1 MNLDFE
7 GFMMQWEREFATT
20 ARVLG
25 NLPPTA
31 LGFRPHPKSMTAG
44 ELAWHLARS
53 ERFFVGA
60 YLAGKAATGEKQDA
74 PPTLQG
80 ILQAF
85 ALGHQSLADQVRKA
99 PEGWDRPV
107 PFHGQELPGAVLLR
121 NIMLP
126 HTVHHRGQFTVY
138 LRLLDAKVP
147 AVYGPSADDAGR

>member
-1 MNLDFE
+1 MNPDFE
-7 GFMMQWEREFATT
+7 SFMTQWEREFATT

-31 LGFRPHPKSMTAG
+31 LGFRPHARSMTAG
-44 ELAWHLARS
+44 ELAWHLAQS

-60 YLAGKAATGEKQDA
+60 YLAGKAAPGEKLDC

-80 ILQAF
+80 ILQTY
-85 ALGHQSLADQVRKA
+85 ALGHQGVADQVRKV

-107 PFHGQELPGAVLLR
+107 AFHGQTVPGSMLLR
-121 NIMLP
+121 GILLA
-126 HTVHHRGQFTVY
+126 HTIHHRGQFTVY

-147 AVYGPSADDAGR
+147 AVYGPSADDTGR

>member
-1 MNLDFE
+1 MNPDFE
-7 GFMMQWEREFATT
+7 GFLMQWEREFATT

-44 ELAWHLARS
+44 ELAWHLAQS
-53 ERFFVGA
+53 ERYFVGA
-60 YLAGKAATGEKQDA
+60 YLAGTAAAPGKPEA

-80 ILQAF
+80 ILQAY
-85 ALGHQSLADQVRKA
+85 ALGHQSLADQVRKT

-107 PFHGQELPGAVLLR
+107 AFHGQTVPGSMLLR
-121 NIMLP
+121 SIMLA
-126 HTVHHRGQFTVY
+126 HAVHHRGQFTVY

-147 AVYGPSADDAGR
+147 SVYGPSADDTGR